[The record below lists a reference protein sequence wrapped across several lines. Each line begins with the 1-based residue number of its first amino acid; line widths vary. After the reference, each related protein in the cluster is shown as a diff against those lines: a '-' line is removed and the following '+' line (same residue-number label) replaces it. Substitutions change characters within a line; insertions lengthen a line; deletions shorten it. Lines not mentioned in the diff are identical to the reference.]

1 MRYTD
6 HNCPS
11 AYKKNVQVPVC
22 PLCNQPVPVGK
33 NQQADEIVG
42 AHMDNDCQSQPA
54 QARRKVTTVVK
65 VANSDCSNY
74 GWLYFRFSPTS
85 VPWKDANKRKLLRCF
100 ALTVSWTSAWDIG
113 TCKTTSV
120 KAKKLAGEEKHR
132 KLWNLMIYF
141 IIPSSGPAVCYF
153 IR

>member
-6 HNCPS
+6 HSCPS

-54 QARRKVTTVVK
+54 QARRKVIVFK
-65 VANSDCSNY
+65 
-74 GWLYFRFSPTS
+74 
-85 VPWKDANKRKLLRCF
+85 
-100 ALTVSWTSAWDIG
+100 
-113 TCKTTSV
+113 
-120 KAKKLAGEEKHR
+120 
-132 KLWNLMIYF
+132 
-141 IIPSSGPAVCYF
+141 IIS
-153 IR
+153 